1 VLDGR
6 KRNHARALAGV
17 TAVLAA
23 TSLGLVASPATAAP
37 DTAQKLDAVQAR
49 VDKLSEKAQTAEAK
63 HHKAATKLAKA
74 RAQLHKTAVDIRRHE
89 RLIEALRAQVAATAD
104 DTYAGTSGSSAPRAT
119 AAPTSGSAAG
129 PGSGPD
135 SGPALD
141 AQTKKDSTTLLANV
155 VLVSEDAGAPADA
168 LARSNAQLGALT
180 QRKVAL
186 QNSLDMLARGEHAT
200 RSLERV
206 ADNRQAKA
214 SATLEELQAQR
225 IEEMGGPAVAYAKS
239 KVGDAYVYGA
249 AGPSAFDCSGLTMA
263 AWSQAG
269 VSLPHSSSAQYSSGR
284 HISESELQP
293 GDLVFYYSPISHV
306 GMYIGHGQIVNA
318 LNPGAGVVISGLHD
332 MPYVGAVRPGA

>member
-6 KRNHARALAGV
+6 KRNHARAVAGV

-23 TSLGLVASPATAAP
+23 TSLGLVASPASAAP

-49 VDKLSEKAQTAEAK
+49 VDKLSAKAQTAEAK
-63 HHKAATKLAKA
+63 HHKAETKLAKA
-74 RAQLHKTAVDIRRHE
+74 RAQLRKTAVDIRRHE

-104 DTYAGTSGSSAPRAT
+104 DTYAGTSGSSAP
-119 AAPTSGSAAG
+119 
-129 PGSGPD
+129 
-135 SGPALD
+135 ALD
-141 AQTKKDSTTLLANV
+141 AQNEKDSTTLLANV

-186 QNSLDMLARGEHAT
+186 QDSLDMLARGEHAT

-214 SATLEELQAQR
+214 SATLEDLQAQR

-239 KVGDAYVYGA
+239 KLGNAYVYGA